1 MRGSRGGGGRH
12 RRCWV
17 STDGAGVPRASR
29 SDGWGAMRRGAC
41 SGSAT
46 PRPSCRSLWER
57 PARRCERFWR
67 AWPGVG
73 INGGITAGPW
83 AELAVS
89 AAGGLPSPGAVGR
102 HEDLRLNLAEVH
114 DRIAAAA
121 AAAGRAP
128 GELTLVAVSKT
139 WPAADVVVL
148 CGLGV
153 TDFAENR
160 EQEARLKVADV
171 TKHFFDSEVSAA
183 SRSGSGDI
191 VRGDRA
197 GGPGRAGGH
206 PPSSRSSSLP
216 VPLVSSQPSSPLCWH
231 FVGRLQRNKAR
242 SVTRWAHWVQSVDR
256 APLVTALSTAAVAHG
271 REIVVCL
278 QVSLDSHG
286 GDVGRGGASP
296 ADIPALGDLVA
307 GSPGLV
313 LAGVMG
319 VAPRDVPAR
328 PAFAGLREVSDMLR
342 REHPDA
348 SVISAGMSGDLA
360 VAVAEGATHLRI
372 GTALFGQRRGVP

>member
-1 MRGSRGGGGRH
+1 MRSSRGGVPVAGRSEKVRGGA
-12 RRCWV
+12 V
-17 STDGAGVPRASR
+17 
-29 SDGWGAMRRGAC
+29 
-41 SGSAT
+41 SGSGGPDPVSA
-46 PRPSCRSLWER
+46 S
-57 PARRCERFWR
+57 
-67 AWPGVG
+67 
-73 INGGITAGPW
+73 NGGATAGAR

-89 AAGGLPSPGAVGR
+89 ATGGR
-102 HEDLRLNLAEVH
+102 HDDLRLNLADVG

-121 AAAGRAP
+121 AAAGRAT

-160 EQEARLKVADV
+160 DQEARPKVADV
-171 TKHFFDSEVSAA
+171 TKHLFDSEVSAA
-183 SRSGSGDI
+183 S
-191 VRGDRA
+191 
-197 GGPGRAGGH
+197 
-206 PPSSRSSSLP
+206 PP
-216 VPLVSSQPSSPLCWH
+216 VSPPRWH
-231 FVGRLQRNKAR
+231 FVGQLQRNKAR

-256 APLVTALSTAAVAHG
+256 ASLVTALSTAAVVHG

-278 QVSLDSHG
+278 QVSLDGHG
-286 GDVGRGGASP
+286 VDAGRGGALP
-296 ADIPALGDLVA
+296 AEIPALGDLVA
-307 GSPGLV
+307 AMPGLV

-328 PAFAGLREVSDMLR
+328 PAFAGLREVSDVLR
-342 REHPDA
+342 REHPEA

-360 VAVAEGATHLRI
+360 DAVAEGATHLRI